1 MAKDSLHTVFL
12 LPLSIIY
19 VEIFLTR
26 GKVLHRRPVCVMLVL
41 LVALCM
47 LSKRTATVAILCA
60 FCVLVASVKKNRL
73 KVVAS
78 MIIAMVLAQGIIEP
92 ALVRVTHA
100 EVSPGRSYGPN
111 YDARGAYTVYIT

>member
-1 MAKDSLHTVFL
+1 
-12 LPLSIIY
+12 
-19 VEIFLTR
+19 
-26 GKVLHRRPVCVMLVL
+26 MLVL

-47 LSKRTATVAILCA
+47 LSTRTATVAILCA

-100 EVSPGRSYGPN
+100 EVSPGKEVMGLIMMPVARIQSISPERISPQERS
-111 YDARGAYTVYIT
+111 ALSS